1 MKIIKNSISLSF
13 LLLLMMSVIISNNA
27 FANNYKI
34 EIETEPRDELRY
46 TKKEVKEYLDMMYK
60 RHKDKYPPE
69 IEYTK
74 EEEIIVQNKIEKLNK
89 LKNTYGESIKYDYST
104 FLTKREKLIR
114 LDILRKLYPIDW
126 VVDMFDIIE
135 FSKNDYCNG
144 NIAIRHDFRCLNSKA
159 LHKMSEEQ
167 IISLFLH
174 YNSNI
179 FDILDEYSDGSLY
192 GFRVVMNAVILSS
205 IGGYISHTR
214 VDKDNNFVNYSKELL
229 TLIELEDLIK
239 SRIILSGYIDNLQN
253 SVDREIKKYKLNK

>member
-114 LDILRKLYPIDW
+114 LDILRRLYPIDW

-144 NIAIRHDFRCLNSKA
+144 SGFYRYDFRCLNSKA

-167 IISLFLH
+167 IISLFVH
-174 YNSNI
+174 YDSNI
-179 FDILDEYSDGSLY
+179 FDLLKYQEEP
-192 GFRVVMNAVILSS
+192 FRVHKS
-205 IGGYISHTR
+205 IISVVTSRVHGYITHTR

-253 SVDREIKKYKLNK
+253 SAMWQVKRYKLNK